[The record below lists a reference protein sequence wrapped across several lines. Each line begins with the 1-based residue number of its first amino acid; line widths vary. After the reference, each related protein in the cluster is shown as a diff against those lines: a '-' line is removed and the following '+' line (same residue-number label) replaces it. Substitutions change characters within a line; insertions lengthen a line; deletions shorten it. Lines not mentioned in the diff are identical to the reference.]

1 MAVAG
6 QCDAFDGAVAVV
18 ALCGSSHAGSRL
30 ADGDNDEAALG
41 AWRQMCGQDC
51 GRQGSAHGL
60 GVKGFQEVCA
70 LLLRLVY
77 VFWHVSWYNASINAR
92 HAKAVLVSF
101 ELYNSDFGAG
111 SNPGFLV
118 VCDHAS
124 NALPEGYGTLG
135 LAPSEFSRHIAYDIG
150 AADVSRRL
158 ADALKCPAVLARYS
172 RLLIDLNRG
181 ADDPTLVM
189 KLSDGAIIPANRDVD
204 VFADK
209 AEFAHRLEAFHEPYH
224 AAVAAALNR
233 ARAAGAVPAILSIH
247 SFTPSWRGVARPWHT
262 GILWD
267 RDDRLPAPLLDGLRA
282 ESGLVV
288 GDNEPYTG
296 ALKGDCLYRHGTQN
310 GLPHV
315 LIEIR
320 QDLIAEAKGQAEWAA
335 RIARLV
341 GAAADTPYMNDIK
354 FYGSQTD
361 AAD

>member
-1 MAVAG
+1 M
-6 QCDAFDGAVAVV
+6 
-18 ALCGSSHAGSRL
+18 
-30 ADGDNDEAALG
+30 
-41 AWRQMCGQDC
+41 
-51 GRQGSAHGL
+51 
-60 GVKGFQEVCA
+60 
-70 LLLRLVY
+70 
-77 VFWHVSWYNASINAR
+77 
-92 HAKAVLVSF
+92 SF
-101 ELYNSDFGAG
+101 ELINSDLDAG

-118 VCDHAS
+118 ICDHAS

-135 LAPSEFSRHIAYDIG
+135 LDPSEFSRHIAYDIG
-150 AADVSRRL
+150 AAEVSRRL
-158 ADALKCPAVLARYS
+158 AEALHCPAVLARYS

-204 VFADK
+204 AFADK
-209 AEFAHRLEAFHEPYH
+209 AEFMHRLAAFHEPYH
-224 AAVAAALNR
+224 AAVAMALER

-267 RDDRLPAPLLDGLRA
+267 RDDRLPAVLLDGLRA
-282 ESGLVV
+282 ETDLVV

-320 QDLIAEAKGQAEWAA
+320 QDLIAEAAGQAEWAA

-341 GAAADTPYMNDIK
+341 GEAASAPHMGDIK
-354 FYGSQTD
+354 FYGSQSD
-361 AAD
+361 PKG